1 VYLLAV
7 RENRALPAV
16 SALGP
21 DDRVE
26 LQLWDFEDESVAE
39 RYSTMRRTE
48 LDDPDALL
56 LPAWFGEL
64 P

>member
-1 VYLLAV
+1 
-7 RENRALPAV
+7 
-16 SALGP
+16 
-21 DDRVE
+21 
-26 LQLWDFEDESVAE
+26 VAE

-48 LDDPDALL
+48 LDDADALL